1 MLSSILNS
9 LADYDAE
16 ATAVDAA
23 FETAIRTGRAI
34 EIVLSEIYKGTP
46 YESFSEFVQ
55 HDNDRPCAG
64 ETGDGAQASGRVS
77 TDWFGDAAGI

>member
-1 MLSSILNS
+1 MFSSILNS

-23 FETAIRTGRAI
+23 FETAMRTGQAI
-34 EIVLSEIYKGTP
+34 EIVLSQIYKGTP

-64 ETGDGAQASGRVS
+64 ETGDGAEASRRIS
-77 TDWFGDAAGI
+77 TGWFGDAAGI